1 MSQTPIKG
9 KNKQPLHEIAPE
21 IIENAVL
28 IGVVLKEQRPEQVE
42 EFLDELEF
50 LAETAGAIPLKRFTQ
65 RLQFPDQRYYIG
77 SGKVDEI
84 KQYAVT
90 HDVSMVIFDDELS
103 PAQQRNLEQELKC
116 KILDRTSLILDI
128 FALRAKTAQAK
139 AQVDLA
145 QMQYLLPRLKG
156 LWTHLERQ
164 QGGIGMRGP
173 GEKEIE
179 TDRRVVKDKIALLKQ
194 ELVRLDKQNQ
204 TMRKTRGE
212 MIRVALVGYTN
223 VGKSTIMNLLTK
235 SDVLAEDK
243 LFATLDTTVRKMVID
258 NVPFLLS
265 DTVGFI
271 RKLPHNL
278 IESFKSTL
286 DEARESDI
294 IIHVVDASHEL
305 FREHIN
311 VVQQTLT
318 DLGVTEVPILMVFNK
333 MDAYRDKYFD
343 KFLPDTVKDELMEEF
358 VSSMTKT
365 FYQAKCVF
373 ISATQKEN
381 IDELRNILVLMVQ
394 DQYYKRYPYRAGF

>member
-9 KNKQPLHEIAPE
+9 KNKQFHEIAPE
-21 IIENAVL
+21 VIENAILV
-28 IGVVLKEQRPEQVE
+28 GVVLKEQRPEQVE

-84 KQYAVT
+84 KQYALT

-194 ELVRLDKQNQ
+194 ELIRLDKQNQ

-343 KFLPDTVKDELMEEF
+343 KFLPETVKEELMAEF
-358 VSSMTKT
+358 ISSMTKT
-365 FYQAKCVF
+365 FFQAKCVF

>member
-28 IGVVLKEQRPEQVE
+28 VGVVLKEQRPEQVE

-65 RLQFPDQRYYIG
+65 RLQFPDQRFYIG

-194 ELVRLDKQNQ
+194 ELTRLDKQNQ

-294 IIHVVDASHEL
+294 IIHVADASHEL

-318 DLGVTEVPILMVFNK
+318 DLGVTEVPVLMVFNK

-343 KFLPDTVKDELMEEF
+343 KFLPETVKEELMAEF
-358 VSSMTKT
+358 ISSMTKT